1 MSKICDHR
9 VYSPLKLLF
18 KAIIKRAF
26 LVQFDFHCPRSLHTI
41 RDLSFVPHL
50 IGVNCYWKDIKI
62 DRLFEYLAVPD
73 NDQERVLR
81 DPGAAIDA
89 FPRLEEVGGILVNY
103 RLQIRQAIPTRLKSI
118 FSWNINSWSHP
129 NCVRQDPKTRRCK
142 KLLRSGPVLL
152 QETKWQKC
160 RGENIIQH
168 LAGTQVASSP
178 AIPTDKDA
186 WSGGVAIITPAGWQI
201 ESEYELLQGRAV
213 AVLVRDRTAPFYLI
227 SVYLHP
233 NNTQQEL
240 SAILRAWKNIDHPTD
255 KVVIAG
261 DFNHADEKC
270 PETWR
275 QFLRAFQLIDV
286 HPTLATYHFAGKTF
300 PLDRYLVPESWV
312 TTARWNPVV
321 STLQSTQ
328 TSGHNIIKLSPMVRP
343 VVLNNPRD
351 MKHETISTEV
361 FMPGKDG
368 RVVKDNHQ
376 LNRLIRILH
385 YQHQLFRQSVGTID
399 GFRLGASPVGPT
411 PFPCKPQED
420 GPYRPERGHSPP
432 CKRRKTACRIY
443 DPSSRDSMTDDD
455 IQYHFTNFHPDR
467 QGVLR

>member
-26 LVQFDFHCPRSLHTI
+26 RVQFDFHCPRSLHTI

-178 AIPTDKDA
+178 AIPTDKDS

-233 NNTQQEL
+233 NNTQLEL

-286 HPTLATYHFAGKTF
+286 HPTLHGHL
-300 PLDRYLVPESWV
+300 PLCWENLP
-312 TTARWNPVV
+312 
-321 STLQSTQ
+321 
-328 TSGHNIIKLSPMVRP
+328 SGSIFS
-343 VVLNNPRD
+343 
-351 MKHETISTEV
+351 
-361 FMPGKDG
+361 
-368 RVVKDNHQ
+368 
-376 LNRLIRILH
+376 
-385 YQHQLFRQSVGTID
+385 
-399 GFRLGASPVGPT
+399 A
-411 PFPCKPQED
+411 
-420 GPYRPERGHSPP
+420 
-432 CKRRKTACRIY
+432 
-443 DPSSRDSMTDDD
+443 
-455 IQYHFTNFHPDR
+455 
-467 QGVLR
+467 

>member
-26 LVQFDFHCPRSLHTI
+26 FVQFDFHCPRSLHTI

-89 FPRLEEVGGILVNY
+89 FPRLEEVGGTLVNY

-160 RGENIIQH
+160 RSENIIQH

-233 NNTQQEL
+233 NNTCTCSCLFTTLTEGRSARDLTQAATSQKKKLGIRNRKDEL
-240 SAILRAWKNIDHPTD
+240 TKQAKRNELQINP
-255 KVVIAG
+255 KV
-261 DFNHADEKC
+261 
-270 PETWR
+270 
-275 QFLRAFQLIDV
+275 
-286 HPTLATYHFAGKTF
+286 
-300 PLDRYLVPESWV
+300 
-312 TTARWNPVV
+312 
-321 STLQSTQ
+321 
-328 TSGHNIIKLSPMVRP
+328 IKGV
-343 VVLNNPRD
+343 N
-351 MKHETISTEV
+351 
-361 FMPGKDG
+361 
-368 RVVKDNHQ
+368 
-376 LNRLIRILH
+376 
-385 YQHQLFRQSVGTID
+385 
-399 GFRLGASPVGPT
+399 
-411 PFPCKPQED
+411 
-420 GPYRPERGHSPP
+420 
-432 CKRRKTACRIY
+432 ACRKRTR
-443 DPSSRDSMTDDD
+443 SS
-455 IQYHFTNFHPDR
+455 
-467 QGVLR
+467 